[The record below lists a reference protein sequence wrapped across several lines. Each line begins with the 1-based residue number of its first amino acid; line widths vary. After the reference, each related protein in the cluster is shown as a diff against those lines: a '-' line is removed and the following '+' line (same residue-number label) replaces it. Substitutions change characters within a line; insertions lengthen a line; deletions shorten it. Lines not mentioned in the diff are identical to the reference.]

1 MSHDG
6 RFPPEN
12 ETPRVDPEDA
22 FEQVA
27 PQEALQVCDYAD
39 EEKRR
44 AAMIDG
50 GLTLEDLERLAPPR
64 DRKQTLYCA

>member
-1 MSHDG
+1 MRYDD

-12 ETPRVDPEDA
+12 EIQRVEPEDA
-22 FEQVA
+22 FEQMA
-27 PQEALQVCDYAD
+27 PQEALQVCAYAD

-50 GLTLEDLERLAPPR
+50 ALTLEDLERLAPPR
-64 DRKQTLYCA
+64 DRKLTLYCA